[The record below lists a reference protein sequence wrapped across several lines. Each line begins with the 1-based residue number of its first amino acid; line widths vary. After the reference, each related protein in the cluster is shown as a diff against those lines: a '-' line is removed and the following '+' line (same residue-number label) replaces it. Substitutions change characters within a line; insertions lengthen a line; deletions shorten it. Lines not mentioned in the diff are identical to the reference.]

1 MLRAVGL
8 ILAWCS
14 TSAGLSLPEGL
25 WSPRPAAALLGRSA
39 VSPLPPAAPH
49 HRDNGALN
57 TKDGHEEM
65 LRRSADLLSMD
76 VIRAAEAHVEE
87 RGRLIDE
94 SHRLWLQGEKRA
106 AELIDVQV
114 AELREKVWT
123 MVAWSK
129 AILPLDMQQDEDD
142 GLPVGT
148 RYALEN
154 ARFAGSPLRPA
165 APALENARF
174 AGSPLRPAAPLAHIR
189 DNGALNTK
197 DGHEEMLRRSADLL
211 SMDVIRAAEAHV
223 EERGRLIDESHRL
236 WHQGEKR
243 AAELIDVQVAEL
255 REKVF
260 TMVAWSKAILP
271 LDMQQDEDDGLPV
284 GTRYALERAYSA
296 PAPADA

>member
-1 MLRAVGL
+1 MRARAVGL

-14 TSAGLSLPEGL
+14 TSAGLSLPGGL

-76 VIRAAEAHVEE
+76 VVRAAEANVEE

-94 SHRLWLQGEKRA
+94 SHRLWHQGEKRA

-148 RYALEN
+148 RFALYKDFFFFAIV
-154 ARFAGSPLRPA
+154 ARLRFLFLFCFYFSPLIGD
-165 APALENARF
+165 F
-174 AGSPLRPAAPLAHIR
+174 SHI
-189 DNGALNTK
+189 
-197 DGHEEMLRRSADLL
+197 
-211 SMDVIRAAEAHV
+211 
-223 EERGRLIDESHRL
+223 
-236 WHQGEKR
+236 
-243 AAELIDVQVAEL
+243 
-255 REKVF
+255 F
-260 TMVAWSKAILP
+260 P
-271 LDMQQDEDDGLPV
+271 P
-284 GTRYALERAYSA
+284 
-296 PAPADA
+296 

>member
-1 MLRAVGL
+1 VACGFAKQKEMRARAVGL

-14 TSAGLSLPEGL
+14 TSAGLSLPGGL

-76 VIRAAEAHVEE
+76 VVRAAEA
-87 RGRLIDE
+87 
-94 SHRLWLQGEKRA
+94 
-106 AELIDVQV
+106 
-114 AELREKVWT
+114 
-123 MVAWSK
+123 
-129 AILPLDMQQDEDD
+129 
-142 GLPVGT
+142 
-148 RYALEN
+148 N
-154 ARFAGSPLRPA
+154 
-165 APALENARF
+165 
-174 AGSPLRPAAPLAHIR
+174 
-189 DNGALNTK
+189 
-197 DGHEEMLRRSADLL
+197 
-211 SMDVIRAAEAHV
+211 V